1 MNFIDKMV
9 ERFIKLNR
17 RMKRW
22 QSAVS
27 VMAVVVVFAMTYA
40 LILPA
45 ITLDRDTAM
54 AEPGIEVTASENN
67 AGEAGTV
74 FESAVEEPAPD
85 ETSVDESEKA
95 VSEENSGSDSGGREA
110 EAGEEGD
117 TSEVST
123 DEASTGEENTSE
135 VPPEENTS
143 EVPLEENTSEVSPE
157 ENTSEV
163 SSEEAAPADS
173 SEQTEVLTAE
183 EAAAYETTEEE
194 VKAAQVEPDRVSED
208 GIVVTAGGQS
218 AGAQQGSILEGM
230 TFDDANEWEIVSGEY
245 TDNAPENKISSD
257 DGRIRVQKNVIPT
270 DIENEFNVYL
280 SIDTS
285 SLYEQYFEMATYDA
299 VTQNASHDMTLGT
312 FYDTI
317 VISSSVRV
325 APDGYSN
332 GPFYVTI
339 KAPDGTTLIN
349 NLELYWNSSNNFT
362 VYIATSSGYIVIANS
377 VKAGN
382 RYTVTLSQASYDAM
396 QKDIV
401 NNAPVLTSVVDT
413 LGDYIIYDGTV
424 AANGSVAVNNGIL
437 TWTPQPKE
445 YPYQT
450 ITEWTDLNGHSH
462 KVTWNN
468 NAAELIYRCHLDVT
482 KEGFVSGQTYD
493 VNNSAVLSYTGDVS
507 GTVTFPVPQV
517 KGTLYRFDFTKV
529 DEGGSELPG
538 ATFTLSGPSDNP
550 DAAAST
556 FTAISA
562 ADGKVSFGGLPWGT
576 YLLEE
581 TEAPVG
587 YQKSADDPWT
597 LNIGYTTDLADGTI
611 DEHTGDISVPSEF
624 PGTWIGRGLD
634 WKITDIKNVIIV
646 KTDINLLK
654 VDENNDPLTGASFKL
669 TQVDENGRAVSDG
682 ITIPS
687 TAVNENGELTF
698 TDLTAGYYRLEETVY
713 PDGYINNTNENLIFQ
728 IVSDEAG
735 NPGVVFEDTDMVKYD
750 SGSLTFTVKN
760 TPGRALPDTGGP
772 GTLLYTLSG
781 IALLLGAALMY
792 GFGMRRKERRFK

>member
-27 VMAVVVVFAMTYA
+27 VMAAVVVFATTYA

-45 ITLDRDTAM
+45 VTLDRDTAT
-54 AEPGIEVTASENN
+54 AEPGIEVAAGENI

-74 FESAVEEPAPD
+74 FESAEEEPAPD
-85 ETSVDESEKA
+85 ETAVNESEEA
-95 VSEENSGSDSGGREA
+95 VSEENSGSDSGSREA
-110 EAGEEGD
+110 EAGAEENTPEVSPEGDTSEGD

-123 DEASTGEENTSE
+123 E
-135 VPPEENTS
+135 VS
-143 EVPLEENTSEVSPE
+143 SDEENTSEVSPD
-157 ENTSEV
+157 
-163 SSEEAAPADS
+163 EAAPADGS
-173 SEQTEVLTAE
+173 GQTEVLTAE
-183 EAAAYETTEEE
+183 EAAAYGTTEEAIA
-194 VKAAQVEPDRVSED
+194 AAQVEPDLVSED
-208 GIVVTAGGQS
+208 GIVVTAGGRS
-218 AGAQQGSILEGM
+218 AGAQQGSILDGM
-230 TFDDANEWEIVSGEY
+230 TFDDANEWEIVSGGY
-245 TDNAPENKISSD
+245 TDNAPENKISSE

-280 SIDTS
+280 SVDTS
-285 SLYEQYFEMATYDA
+285 SMYEQYFEMATYNA

-424 AANGSVAVNNGIL
+424 AADGSVAVNNGVL
-437 TWTPQPKE
+437 TWTPEPKA

-493 VNNSAVLSYTGDVS
+493 VNDSAVLSYTGDVS
-507 GTVTFPVPQV
+507 GTVAFPVPQV

-529 DEGGSELPG
+529 DEGGSDLPG

-550 DAAAST
+550 DAAASS

-562 ADGKVSFGGLPWGT
+562 ADGKVSFSGLPWGT

-581 TEAPVG
+581 TEAPAG
-587 YQKSADDPWT
+587 YQKSEDDPWT
-597 LNIGYTTDLADGTI
+597 LNVGYTTDLADGTI
-611 DEHTGDISVPSEF
+611 DEHTGDTTVPSEF

-634 WKITDIKNVIIV
+634 WKITDIKKVIIV

-669 TQVDENGRAVSDG
+669 TQVDENGRVVSDG

-750 SGSLTFTVKN
+750 PGSLTFTVRN
-760 TPGRALPDTGGP
+760 TPGRVLPATGGP
-772 GTLLYTLSG
+772 GTSLYTLSG
-781 IALLLGAALMY
+781 IALMLGAALMY